1 MASLYTQTCIS
12 NHPDNKNF
20 LSVTGFK
27 FIIQRVKKVTF
38 YCNAANLPGINL
50 GTAVQSTYLKN
61 IDVPGDKLTYQDLN
75 IKFLVDENME
85 NYIQLYDWMTGLGY
99 PETVQ
104 QYQDLKKDARYF
116 PSNNAK
122 DPFNERSDG
131 TLQILTSNYNP
142 SVNVVFK
149 DLFPTSLSTLPF
161 DATVADQQYLTAE
174 ATFKYTI
181 YDIYNVDGKKV

>member
-1 MASLYTQTCIS
+1 MASPYKQTCIS

-27 FIIQRVKKVTF
+27 FIIQRTKKVTF

-50 GTAVQSTYLKN
+50 GTAIQSTYLKN

-85 NYIQLYDWMTGLGY
+85 NYIQVYDWMTGLGY
-99 PETVQ
+99 PESVQ
-104 QYQDLKKDARYF
+104 QYQEMKDSARYF
-116 PSNNAK
+116 PSRDAR

-131 TLQILTSNYNP
+131 TLQVLTSNYRP
-142 SVNVVFK
+142 SVEVIFK
-149 DLFPTSLSTLPF
+149 DLFPTSLSTLAF
-161 DATVADQQYLTAE
+161 DATVPDQQYLTAE